1 MFMTDRRKERK
12 DIAVKDAM
20 ERHQVSRRESHGKVH
35 LTLFVWRWVDTHCG
49 SI

>member
-20 ERHQVSRRESHGKVH
+20 ERHQVSRESWKGPHCIVCKALCRH
-35 LTLFVWRWVDTHCG
+35 ALCG